1 MYAGCC
7 VAFIFLDAETTM
19 KLTRLTT
26 LTSFASFAVSVL
38 LPGVSVAAGGSISGQ
53 AALAMAGVVAPYSP
67 LPAAEKKAVAAF
79 FAGKTNVPYTK
90 KITVT
95 ADKIVCRTSNVD
107 ITARSCELTFGT
119 STKKFTGREA
129 NEVYSTEAMA
139 GIPPDGAAGSNFE
152 SISKLNCTLD
162 PAQLKD
168 KAGAGAECSYQP
180 AN

>member
-1 MYAGCC
+1 
-7 VAFIFLDAETTM
+7 M

-26 LTSFASFAVSVL
+26 LTSFALAVL
-38 LPGVSVAAGGSISGQ
+38 LPGVSAAAGGSISGQ
-53 AALAMAGVVAPYSP
+53 AALAMAGVVAPYSS

-79 FAGKTNVPYTK
+79 FAGKTNVPYSK

-107 ITARSCELTFGT
+107 ITARSCELTFGAA
-119 STKKFTGREA
+119 TKKFTGREA
-129 NEVYSTEAMA
+129 NEVYSTEARA

-152 SISKLNCTLD
+152 SVSKLSCTLD

-168 KAGAGAECSYQP
+168 KASAGADCTYQP

>member
-1 MYAGCC
+1 MPAAAWRY
-7 VAFIFLDAETTM
+7 FFAETTM
-19 KLTRLTT
+19 KLTKLTT
-26 LTSFASFAVSVL
+26 LSSFAFSAFSIL
-38 LPGVSVAAGGSISGQ
+38 LPGVSAAAGGSISGQ
-53 AALAMAGVVAPYSP
+53 AALAMAGVVAPYSS

-79 FAGKTNVPYTK
+79 FAGKTDVPYSK

-119 STKKFTGREA
+119 ATKKLTGREA

-152 SISKLNCTLD
+152 SVSKLNCTLD